1 VAVVMVGFGVAS
13 APASAASAP
22 RALKST
28 SVSLQSSYAAVRSST
43 KQSLNVVVEASN
55 NPSTPAN
62 DTLVVAL
69 AKGPVGDG
77 ESHDW
82 SFPIS
87 ASVLRIGP
95 SGAGTLDVPAKSI
108 QPFGAVSLKI
118 EPVGKVTSKSC
129 QGTVTSK
136 SVKVSLSGVFYFDT
150 ASTGSH
156 KWGTV
161 GSKKSFSFP
170 ATNAVT
176 WLFSSAASEN
186 CIATSTPCEPSTTW
200 AAADAHGVSFDG
212 EATNN
217 DAGVVRAS
225 RAATL
230 STPHGAVRDDSN
242 VGQTTQPSLTS
253 ADADPPVLSVSGA
266 GGVVTG
272 TATIAGSMPAT
283 QISTP
288 CGKDG
293 SELTHFFTGRYT
305 NSSPPLK
312 VTEEIYGTLTL
323 GTNNNATVEQTTGL

>member
-1 VAVVMVGFGVAS
+1 VAS
-13 APASAASAP
+13 APAVIAASPHVAK
-22 RALKST
+22 AT
-28 SVSLQSSYAAVRSST
+28 SVSLQSSYAAVTSST
-43 KQSLNVVVEASN
+43 KQALHLVVEASN

-62 DTLVVAL
+62 DTVVVEL
-69 AKGPVGDG
+69 AKGPEENG
-77 ESHDW
+77 EAHDW
-82 SFPIS
+82 TFPIS

-95 SGAGTLDVPAKSI
+95 SGAGTLNVPAKNI
-108 QPFGAVSLKI
+108 RPFGAVSLKI
-118 EPVGKVTSKSC
+118 KPVGKVTSKSC

-136 SVKVSLSGVFYFDT
+136 SVKVSLSGVFYFDS
-150 ASTGSH
+150 ASSGSH
-156 KWGTV
+156 RWGTV
-161 GSKKSFSFP
+161 GNKKSFSFP
-170 ATNAVT
+170 ATNTVT

-225 RAATL
+225 RAVTL

-253 ADADPPVLSVSGA
+253 ADADAPVLSVSGA

-283 QISTP
+283 EISTP
-288 CGKDG
+288 CGKNG
-293 SELTHFFTGRYT
+293 SELTHFFTGTYS

-312 VTEEIYGTLTL
+312 VTEEIYGTLAL
-323 GTNNNATVEQTTGL
+323 GTNNDATVEQTTGL